1 MKLSDIILREGVE
14 KRMINF
20 LDDMHRNKQTI
31 SVAAFMK
38 EFGVDKQEAID
49 FIHKWN
55 VSKVDR
61 SVMEEKNCGCGQTP
75 CKTYGITEDSHGSGY
90 EEGNIKLM
98 GDIILPIDK
107 EMVLQAEEDKYNRGL
122 LVTNNKD
129 KSYDIAYWA
138 DKFEPYPIEV
148 EIDGKSVAK
157 EAKVIKLL
165 FHPEMDEEKGEF
177 KKRDKNEM
185 KSVSEPSEEMEK
197 VIDSG
202 IRISGDM
209 DDIKDVIYYVHNNW
223 MGNEFSAEEAMKK
236 LSKYIS

>member
-1 MKLSDIILREGVE
+1 
-14 KRMINF
+14 MINF

-38 EFGVDKQEAID
+38 EFGVDKQEAMD

-55 VSKVDR
+55 ISKVDR
-61 SVMEEKNCGCGQTP
+61 SVMEDG
-75 CKTYGITEDSHGSGY
+75 HGDGY

-98 GDIILPIDK
+98 GDIILPIGK

-129 KSYDIAYWA
+129 KSYDVAYWA

-165 FHPEMDEEKGEF
+165 FHPEM
-177 KKRDKNEM
+177 NEGR
-185 KSVSEPSEEMEK
+185 SLSEPSEEMEK

-209 DDIKDVIYYVHNNW
+209 DNIKDVMYYVHNNW
-223 MGNEFSAEEAMKK
+223 MGGDISAEEAMKK
-236 LSKYIS
+236 ISKYIS

>member
-1 MKLSDIILREGVE
+1 
-14 KRMINF
+14 MINF

-38 EFGVDKQEAID
+38 EFGVDKQEARD

-55 VSKVDR
+55 ISKVDR
-61 SVMEEKNCGCGQTP
+61 SVMEDG
-75 CKTYGITEDSHGSGY
+75 HGDGY

-98 GDIILPIDK
+98 GDIILPIGK

-129 KSYDIAYWA
+129 KSYDVAYWA

-177 KKRDKNEM
+177 KKRDKNEGR
-185 KSVSEPSEEMEK
+185 SLSEPSDEMEK

-202 IRISGDM
+202 ISISGDM
-209 DDIKDVIYYVHNNW
+209 DNIKDVMYYVHNNW
-223 MGNEFSAEEAMKK
+223 MGGDISAEEAMKK
-236 LSKYIS
+236 ISKYIR

>member
-1 MKLSDIILREGVE
+1 MKLTDIILREGVE

-38 EFGVDKQEAID
+38 EFGVDKQEAMD

-55 VSKVDR
+55 ISKVDR
-61 SVMEEKNCGCGQTP
+61 SVMEDG
-75 CKTYGITEDSHGSGY
+75 HGDDY

-209 DDIKDVIYYVHNNW
+209 EDIKDVIYYVHNNW

>member
-1 MKLSDIILREGVE
+1 MKLTDIILREGVE

-38 EFGVDKQEAID
+38 EFGVDKQEAMD

-55 VSKVDR
+55 ISKVDR
-61 SVMEEKNCGCGQTP
+61 SVMEDG
-75 CKTYGITEDSHGSGY
+75 HGDDY

-129 KSYDIAYWA
+129 KSYDVAYWA

-165 FHPEMDEEKGEF
+165 FHPEM
-177 KKRDKNEM
+177 NEGR
-185 KSVSEPSEEMEK
+185 SLSEPSDEMEK

-209 DDIKDVIYYVHNNW
+209 DNIKDVMYYVHNNW
-223 MGNEFSAEEAMKK
+223 MGGDISAEEAMKK
-236 LSKYIS
+236 ISKYIR

>member
-1 MKLSDIILREGVE
+1 MKLTDIILREGVE

-38 EFGVDKQEAID
+38 EFGVDKQEARD

-55 VSKVDR
+55 ISKVDR
-61 SVMEEKNCGCGQTP
+61 SVMEDG
-75 CKTYGITEDSHGSGY
+75 HGDGY

-98 GDIILPIDK
+98 GDMILPIDK

-165 FHPEMDEEKGEF
+165 FHPEMKEEKGEF
-177 KKRDKNEM
+177 KKRDKN
-185 KSVSEPSEEMEK
+185 
-197 VIDSG
+197 D
-202 IRISGDM
+202 
-209 DDIKDVIYYVHNNW
+209 
-223 MGNEFSAEEAMKK
+223 
-236 LSKYIS
+236 

>member
-1 MKLSDIILREGVE
+1 MKLSKIIL
-14 KRMINF
+14 
-20 LDDMHRNKQTI
+20 H
-31 SVAAFMK
+31 
-38 EFGVDKQEAID
+38 
-49 FIHKWN
+49 
-55 VSKVDR
+55 
-61 SVMEEKNCGCGQTP
+61 
-75 CKTYGITEDSHGSGY
+75 EDGHGDGY

-165 FHPEMDEEKGEF
+165 FHPEM
-177 KKRDKNEM
+177 NEGR
-185 KSVSEPSEEMEK
+185 SLSEPSDEMEK

-209 DDIKDVIYYVHNNW
+209 DNIKDVMYYVHNNW
-223 MGNEFSAEEAMKK
+223 MGGDISAEEAMKK
-236 LSKYIS
+236 ISKYIR

>member
-1 MKLSDIILREGVE
+1 MKLTDIILREGVE

-38 EFGVDKQEAID
+38 EFGVDKQEARD

-55 VSKVDR
+55 ISKVDR
-61 SVMEEKNCGCGQTP
+61 SVMEDG
-75 CKTYGITEDSHGSGY
+75 HGDGY

-98 GDIILPIDK
+98 GDMILPIDK

-177 KKRDKNEM
+177 KKRDKNE
-185 KSVSEPSEEMEK
+185 SRSLSEPSDEMEK
-197 VIDSG
+197 VINSG
-202 IRISGDM
+202 IRISGDI
-209 DDIKDVIYYVHNNW
+209 DNIKDVIYYVHNNW
-223 MGNEFSAEEAMKK
+223 MGGDFSAEEAMKK
-236 LSKYIS
+236 ISKYIS

>member
-1 MKLSDIILREGVE
+1 MKLTDIILREGVE

-38 EFGVDKQEAID
+38 EFGVDKQEAMD

-55 VSKVDR
+55 ISKVDR
-61 SVMEEKNCGCGQTP
+61 SVMEDG
-75 CKTYGITEDSHGSGY
+75 HGDDY

-129 KSYDIAYWA
+129 KSYDVAYWA

-165 FHPEMDEEKGEF
+165 FHPEM
-177 KKRDKNEM
+177 NEGR
-185 KSVSEPSEEMEK
+185 SLSEPSDEMEK

-209 DDIKDVIYYVHNNW
+209 DNIKDVIYYVHNNW
-223 MGNEFSAEEAMKK
+223 MGGEFSAEGAMKK
-236 LSKYIS
+236 ISKYIS

>member
-1 MKLSDIILREGVE
+1 MKLSKIIL
-14 KRMINF
+14 
-20 LDDMHRNKQTI
+20 H
-31 SVAAFMK
+31 
-38 EFGVDKQEAID
+38 
-49 FIHKWN
+49 
-55 VSKVDR
+55 
-61 SVMEEKNCGCGQTP
+61 
-75 CKTYGITEDSHGSGY
+75 EDGHGEGY

-98 GDIILPIDK
+98 GDIILPIGK

-209 DDIKDVIYYVHNNW
+209 EDIKDVIYYVHNNW

-236 LSKYIS
+236 LSKYISW